1 MPVFNTDFVARR
13 ATNTELVALRN
24 RMTSLMRPGA
34 VAQELA
40 QAALEYFYYVHLN
53 ATHAP
58 PLEPLH
64 KAGAPTLHSL
74 SSVEMQRALHSY
86 AVQQRVPFAATLVHN
101 APMQNT
107 LSMLHHMRG

>member
-53 ATHAP
+53 ATHAQ

-64 KAGAPTLHSL
+64 KAGAPNLHSL
-74 SSVEMQRALHSY
+74 SS
-86 AVQQRVPFAATLVHN
+86 ATPVHN
-101 APMQNT
+101 APIPNT